1 MSEDKNKIDYNNRL
15 INKKVDDF
23 FSLFGGRE
31 YQESVLSKEEKAEL
45 KEEINIA
52 TTAIL
57 EEIYDAP
64 YPDKDDPNREEKLK
78 KYEYLTSDNSPRKSR
93 EEFNEYFYQQLKEKL
108 ELDKYDV
115 TNVEQSQKLNAI
127 AVYVSRVLDDYDAR
141 VNTTNE
147 WVLDSRGDIQG
158 NFKNPKTGLY
168 QATNTETLD
177 GKTGVTNAYRNV
189 DNGPA
194 AISIR
199 LGASPTG
206 NFSQEQLKAFKD
218 DPDIGKHI
226 YSEFIASTGETY
238 YWFGEH
244 EGDQE
249 FEGTKYIFSGSK
261 FVPSLIIDNENYTLP
276 TGGSNIKE
284 MTEDGH
290 PSKPTGSP
298 QSGRKPKLLTHQ
310 LVISNLYDDMKVEEP
325 KPQVGDYFKALGPNR
340 DDTGKNAT
348 VYYYGKD
355 GVEAFSNIAEL
366 QIHMKQNHPELLKDV
381 NLIKEGEPAST
392 YSEVMDANKTF
403 LADNFVDLAIKDFDL
418 ENFEQEEKDVLNT
431 EYESKVNPE
440 TETGVSSITGGYL
453 DQGEYVSE
461 DYDPK
466 GDESGYTGKAKK
478 VKKPGVYFD
487 AKDPKTFSWQYEKVN
502 EDGTTYYETAPI
514 GDFEVDENAY
524 KKFEETLTT
533 PPPPDGNKKPAN
545 SDANKDKR
553 MGEEL
558 GSVVTA
564 LKAGAG
570 IIGLGKAMKDI
581 PIGEN
586 QELSDSFKAYMQKSK
601 ELSESGLT
609 AAEKASIRT
618 DLSNAYTLGA
628 KNVLRA
634 SGGNRGTFLSNMGML
649 NTNRVNALIKM
660 GEIDAKMQRQNME
673 AYGKMLTFQEKFK
686 ADQGAIGREMA
697 YKESLRKSNLY
708 GGLGSSLIG
717 SAISDL
723 TYAEQM
729 KRMEPYMNEWA
740 RNMGLTTTATNTGSD
755 ADDDASLFV
764 NTEG

>member
-15 INKKVDDF
+15 INKKVEDF
-23 FSLFGGRE
+23 FSLSGGRE
-31 YQESVLSKEEKAEL
+31 YDSTILSKEERAEL
-45 KEEINIA
+45 EEEILTASI
-52 TTAIL
+52 AIL

-64 YPDKDDPNREEKLK
+64 YPSKDDPNREEKLK
-78 KYEYLTSDNSPRKSR
+78 KYEYLTSNNGPKKNT
-93 EEFNEYFYQQLKEKL
+93 EEFNKYFYEQLKEKL
-108 ELDKYDV
+108 ELDNYDV
-115 TNVEQSQKLNAI
+115 TNVKQSQKLNAI
-127 AVYVSRVLDDYDAR
+127 TRDIHSVLNNKINTPITKNESISDYALEI
-141 VNTTNE
+141 NK
-147 WVLDSRGDIQG
+147 
-158 NFKNPKTGLY
+158 NFKNVKDGLN
-168 QATNTETLD
+168 QSTNIKNIE
-177 GKTGVTNAYRNV
+177 GNKVITNAYRNV
-189 DNGPA
+189 SDEA
-194 AISIR
+194 ALAIR

-226 YSEFIASTGETY
+226 NSEVIKSTGETY

-244 EGDQE
+244 EGNQE
-249 FEGTKYIFSGSK
+249 FEGTKYMYSGAK
-261 FVPSLIIDNENYTLP
+261 FVPNLIIDNENFTGP

-284 MTEDGH
+284 MTKDGH

-298 QSGRKPKLLTHQ
+298 QSGKKPKLLTNL

-325 KPQVGDYFKALGPNR
+325 TPQVGDYFKTLGPNR

-348 VYYYGKD
+348 VYYYGEN
-355 GVEAFSNIAEL
+355 GTEAFSNIAEL

-418 ENFEQEEKDVLNT
+418 ENFEQKDKDALNSI
-431 EYESKVNPE
+431 YESKVNPE
-440 TETGVSSITGGYL
+440 TITGVSSITGGYL

-461 DYDPK
+461 DYNPK

-478 VKKPGVYFD
+478 VKKTGVLFN
-487 AKDPKTFSWQYEKVN
+487 AKDPKTFTWQYEKVN

-524 KKFEETLTT
+524 KKFEETLTN
-533 PPPPDGNKKPAN
+533 PPPDNKKSKQN
-545 SDANKDKR
+545 SDAEKDKK

-558 GSVVTA
+558 GSVITA

-609 AAEKASIRT
+609 AAEKSSIRN
-618 DLSNAYTLGA
+618 DLSNAYSLGA

-649 NTNRVNALIKM
+649 NTNRVNSLIKM
-660 GEIDAKMQRQNME
+660 GEIDAKMQRQNM
-673 AYGKMLTFQEKFK
+673 ANYGNMLTFQEKFK

-729 KRMEPYMNEWA
+729 KNMEPYMNEWA
-740 RNMGLTTTATNTGSD
+740 RNMGLIKTSTDTEGDAADDANLSVNTG
-755 ADDDASLFV
+755 
-764 NTEG
+764 T